1 MVEFI
6 IIDLFI
12 ILELSKIFDLVI
24 VESLIEDSSTVE
36 STSVEPDA
44 SEISSKNC
52 IYCFRFYYFR
62 ISICTGNDSHAEN
75 RN

>member
-36 STSVEPDA
+36 STSVDPDA
-44 SEISSKNC
+44 SEISSKTVFVVFDL
-52 IYCFRFYYFR
+52 IIFV
-62 ISICTGNDSHAEN
+62 
-75 RN
+75 

>member
-12 ILELSKIFDLVI
+12 ILELAKIFDLVI

-44 SEISSKNC
+44 SEISSKLYLLFS
-52 IYCFRFYYFR
+52 ILLFSYKYLHRKRFPCR
-62 ISICTGNDSHAEN
+62 K
-75 RN
+75 